1 MILVVVNLE
10 FDMAILFIRDMER
23 SLEFY
28 VNLLGFQIEGGK
40 TIFEASKEQFV
51 VVSGY
56 GVKLGLH
63 LSNNVSSGCFKLVF
77 NVGDVNKFMEFLES
91 RGISYGEKSQ
101 IAPGLY
107 EIVIEDPNGH
117 KLSFVGR
124 G

>member
-1 MILVVVNLE
+1 MVLVVYLE
-10 FDMAILFIRDMER
+10 FDMVLLFVKDMGR

-28 VNLLGFQIEGGK
+28 VNVLGFQVEGGK
-40 TIFEASKEQFV
+40 TIFEASKEPFV
-51 VVSGY
+51 VVGGY

-63 LSNNVSSGCFKLVF
+63 ISDAVVSSGFKLVF
-77 NVGDVNKFMEFLES
+77 DVGDVNDFMAFLES

-101 IAPGLY
+101 VAPGLY
-107 EIVIEDPNGH
+107 EVVIEDPDGH